1 MTLREQVEAEAL
13 ANGYRRETARQD
25 GAANRGLR
33 GPTAARFQVGD
44 RVRQIAAELA
54 AEEEAERRAKMKAPS
69 DLIATANRK
78 WPGQVAAVKA
88 FAEAQG
94 MTLGEACVRKGVP
107 GGSPA
112 YNGQSLHL
120 G

>member
-1 MTLREQVEAEAL
+1 MNAQFESMTLREQVEAEAL

-54 AEEEAERRAKMKAPS
+54 AEEEAERRAKMKAPTGRS
-69 DLIATANRK
+69 ANVAVITRPNEVAGVWNSLAMSTVIRVSIRK
-78 WPGQVAAVKA
+78 SNASSVQP
-88 FAEAQG
+88 
-94 MTLGEACVRKGVP
+94 R
-107 GGSPA
+107 
-112 YNGQSLHL
+112 
-120 G
+120 